1 MESLLGPDHNHPEA
15 VHRLTPVLRIETLV
29 DGVFAIAMTIL
40 VLDLVVPQVA
50 DPAEL
55 VPRLVGMWPRFA
67 IYAVSFVL
75 LGAYWIA
82 HHSQYRFIERA
93 DRIMLL
99 LNIVFLMLVALL
111 PFAAS
116 LMGEYPDRQVSAVF
130 YGVLV
135 GLIGV
140 VGGLHWWYVTRDR
153 RFIVPDVDLE
163 FVTIVRRRIALT
175 PVLALLAI
183 GLSFVS
189 TYASLAVYIL
199 LPSSYLLPNRLDRY
213 FDQAPEG

>member
-1 MESLLGPDHNHPEA
+1 MGSDHIHPEA
-15 VHRLTPVLRIETLV
+15 VHRLTPILRIETLV

-40 VLDLVVPQVA
+40 VLDLRIPPISNPT
-50 DPAEL
+50 DL
-55 VPRLVGMWPRFA
+55 VPTLIGMWPRFLT
-67 IYAVSFVL
+67 YAVSFVL

-99 LNIVFLMLVALL
+99 LNIVFLMMVALI

-116 LMGEYPDRQVSAVF
+116 LMGDYPDRQVSAVF

-135 GLIGV
+135 GLIGI
-140 VGGLHWWYVTRDR
+140 VGTIHWWYVTRDR
-153 RFIVPDVDLE
+153 RFIVPDVDLA
-163 FVTIVRRRIALT
+163 FVAIVRRRIAMT

-183 GLSFVS
+183 GLSFLS
-189 TYASLAVYIL
+189 TYASLAVYVL
-199 LPSSYLLPNRLDRY
+199 LPTSYLLPNRLDRY